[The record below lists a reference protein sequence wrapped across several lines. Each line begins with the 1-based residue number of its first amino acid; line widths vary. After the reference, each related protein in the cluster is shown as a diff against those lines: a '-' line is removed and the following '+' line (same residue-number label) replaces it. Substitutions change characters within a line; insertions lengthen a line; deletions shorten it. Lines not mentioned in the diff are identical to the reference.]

1 MQLISSA
8 FKKDNASFLAIDITS
23 LPKIEKVLTPEGYA
37 LAKDI
42 LAEAVKKVI
51 THYEMTHK
59 NNNFGQVIFA

>member
-23 LPKIEKVLTPEGYA
+23 LPKIEKVLSSESYA

-42 LAEAVKKVI
+42 LAEAVKKV
-51 THYEMTHK
+51 
-59 NNNFGQVIFA
+59 